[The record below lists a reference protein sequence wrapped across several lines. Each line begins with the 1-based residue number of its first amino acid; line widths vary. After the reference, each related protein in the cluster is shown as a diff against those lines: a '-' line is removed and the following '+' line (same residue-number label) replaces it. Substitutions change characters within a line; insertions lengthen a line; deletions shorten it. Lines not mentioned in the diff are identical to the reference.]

1 MAERKLYGGQLFYDV
16 ELAFVGELVN
26 EHGRLGAIL
35 HERFDYVVKVITES
49 DVRKQ
54 L

>member
-1 MAERKLYGGQLFYDV
+1 MAEGKFYGGQLFYDV

-35 HERFDYVVKVITES
+35 HEWSGYVVKIITES